1 MEIKLKLLTP
11 LWTGSVETG
20 KMDRVHEVGIVGG
33 LRWWYEAIVHGL
45 GGAGH
50 QPAGADRCEYNPR
63 LSGLPEDQ
71 LCPVCYLFGA
81 TGWQR
86 RVRVEVGEEGLRALA
101 ADNNIQQLNVRPDQH
116 AHGWYV
122 PLGKIGDLILR
133 LDGDAAAIDRLAALV
148 LFLERWG
155 TLGAKPQFGCGRFE
169 ILNRA
174 EVCSYAARAPWAAMG
189 VSGVGGALDLRAMGF
204 FRYEFTPPDGKWWS
218 DLSGLNRLMN
228 NNRTGP
234 VLTDLADS
242 GIVPVG
248 PLLKDAWRY
257 GGAQWSREVAR
268 WLFGTSGRQNDR
280 VRSKISVGWARDI
293 GDRWEVPGWVW
304 LPPVD
309 DRGATLDPAQLRQ
322 VWTLVRD
329 ATRWDRV
336 LKAADAV
343 TTEPPGAA
351 WVSRTTTDVIAQLE
365 ATRV

>member
-1 MEIKLKLLTP
+1 VKIKLGLLTP

-20 KMDRVHEVGIVGG
+20 KMDRTHEVGIVGG

-50 QPAGADRCEYNPR
+50 QPAGADHCEYNPR
-63 LSGLPEDQ
+63 LPAPPEEQ

-81 TGWQR
+81 TGWRR
-86 RVRVEVGEEGLRALA
+86 RVRIEADEGLLA
-101 ADNNIQQLNVRPDQH
+101 PAAGIQQLNVRPGLH
-116 AHGWYV
+116 AHGWFV
-122 PLGKIGDLILR
+122 PLGKIGELDLR

-148 LFLERWG
+148 LFLEKWG

-189 VSGVGGALDLRAMGF
+189 ANGVSGALDVRAMGF
-204 FRYEFTPPDGKWWS
+204 FRYDFAPAAGPWWRH
-218 DLSGLNRLMN
+218 LSGLDRLMTN
-228 NNRTGP
+228 VETRP
-234 VLTDLADS
+234 VLTGLAAR

-248 PLLKDAWRY
+248 PLLKDEWRYRGGAWR
-257 GGAQWSREVAR
+257 GNVVLC
-268 WLFGTSGRQNDR
+268 LFGTSGANNDR
-280 VRSKISVGWARDI
+280 VRSKVAVGWARDI

-309 DRGATLDPAQLRQ
+309 DRGARFLSAELGQ

-336 LKAADAV
+336 LKAAGAV
-343 TTEPPGAA
+343 TTEPPRAA